1 MRIYGSVALDGALFR
16 KYSLRAGFD
25 VYPPPNRKVVSMG
38 DVLPDEAR
46 VLGHFRTALENWA
59 AKRKLTTWAA
69 LDECHRG
76 FLSRRVFMDRCAE
89 LGLPGADKAFRML
102 DVKGKGTLTAKD
114 VAELKKW
121 DAYNR
126 DGTKRASMLDHDSQA
141 LAERSAVEKEESTV
155 LKRARAKDKMHTLI
169 KSQYKEK
176 HLSDGH
182 SVLPAPNDAI
192 VHVLSPRRKHEC
204 KACAVAVAADD
215 AVQHPTT
222 WMQKLGVERKPP
234 PGRIF
239 LSTFPLVG
247 ELLDKESPYIDP
259 ALLQAKLR
267 IAKPAQGKYRRQS
280 TRDRVA
286 INRGSLVGQGS
297 VGRKRAAP
305 IVQG

>member
-25 VYPPPNRKVVSMG
+25 VYPPSDRKVVSMG

-121 DAYNR
+121 DAYND
-126 DGTKRASMLDHDSQA
+126 DGTKRASMLQGDATQNFFS
-141 LAERSAVEKEESTV
+141 ESART
-155 LKRARAKDKMHTLI
+155 RRAKKDEMHMLI
-169 KSQYKEK
+169 SSQTEK
-176 HLSDGH
+176 NKH
-182 SVLPAPNDAI
+182 VQLPALHDKSIHIPA
-192 VHVLSPRRKHEC
+192 PRRKCEC
-204 KACAVAVAADD
+204 KACAVSLAADD
-215 AVQHPTT
+215 AVRHPVT

-234 PGRIF
+234 ASRLF
-239 LSTFPLVG
+239 CSVFPQVG

-259 ALLQAKLR
+259 ALLEAKVHPP
-267 IAKPAQGKYRRQS
+267 KP
-280 TRDRVA
+280 VE
-286 INRGSLVGQGS
+286 GQFLCLF
-297 VGRKRAAP
+297 
-305 IVQG
+305 